1 MLSHSQPSLY
11 NFFLCNLELPLHFY
25 GDYLLFLIIS
35 HFIVRLSHTHTHT
48 HTHTLLLR
56 CLVTSLVYCQ
66 LLKYTYFTSEE
77 PSHFTCILSNT
88 QSLYFCGAHTNGY
101 LDLGIWG
108 GGWAGLVTSLA
119 DCQIHYLCTRRWPLL
134 FLTFFICVLVLAC
147 PITYP
152 SLLPVG
158 NPTWVNKTWT
168 LTR

>member
-56 CLVTSLVYCQ
+56 CLVTTLVYCQ

-108 GGWAGLVTSLA
+108 GGCWAGLVTSLA
-119 DCQIHYLCTRRWPLL
+119 DCQIHYLCTRR
-134 FLTFFICVLVLAC
+134 
-147 PITYP
+147 
-152 SLLPVG
+152 
-158 NPTWVNKTWT
+158 
-168 LTR
+168 